1 MRLLLFVL
9 CFICFCNSGIAQDHI
24 YTHVISD
31 ESEKI
36 TAIGD
41 SMTFLSDD
49 SAQLDIQSILS
60 SPDLKFSSADNI
72 RSGKPFSI
80 VWAKMRVLNQSNSI
94 KHQMLHFCLDADS
107 VLMFVVDSS
116 RIITEYKSG
125 TNLIAADKFLPV
137 RYSFIPISLDP
148 GVSRMLIFRIVYP
161 GSGGGEHISHIN
173 IFEASEVIDNLVG
186 NLTWLAFYT
195 GIMVLFF
202 VISLVMFAIFREKV
216 FLYFAALMLSFA
228 LYFSYN
234 NGLIQ
239 SFSIFPFTGALSFMG
254 FYAVSA
260 IVLSLYQFVISYIPL
275 KIFMPW
281 YSRFLLILTV
291 LTAFV
296 PYLILVFTR
305 NSYFI
310 SNTHNYI
317 LLAWIIAMIYGIIHL
332 SLRKDETARILLIS
346 IGVLFLGTLGYVI
359 SLLTLMPPSVWYMR
373 SFQIGTVIFSGILF
387 YNLFIKVRRIKIE
400 KQEIAELDE
409 LKTRF
414 FANISH
420 EFRTPLT
427 LMMGPLQQVIDTI
440 ENPSQKKMLEMAQR
454 NAQLQ
459 LQLVNQLLDLTR
471 LDAGK
476 MQLKSTEI
484 NIVPLLKAIIGA
496 YESLAQQRNIEVQL
510 EFPAEELNVY
520 FDPDHLEKIMYNI
533 LSNAFKFTGEGGNVR
548 IELKSDSSQFEL
560 SVTDSGI
567 GIPEDRLPFVFDR
580 FFQVAPGNMAE
591 RSGTGIGLSL
601 VKELVEL
608 NYGKIS
614 VESVEGEWTRMS
626 MSFPLG
632 KSHLKSDEIAET
644 YTQAERSF
652 PLVPIQENTIFNED
666 ETEPSAKLS
675 SILIIEDNPDLR
687 MFIGQK
693 LRNQFQ
699 IFESED
705 GEKGIL
711 AAIELVPDL
720 IITDIMMPKKS
731 GYEVCDALKNDLRT
745 SHIPIIML
753 TAKAGRNE
761 KLEGLRMGADDYLLK
776 PFDAEELEL
785 RVSNLIQLRKQ
796 LRERFATSISLKPEE
811 VTSNSIDQT
820 FLEDALAIVER
831 NMANESFSVDILASE
846 LNISRPNLNRKLR
859 ALVNQSS
866 NQFIQTLRLQR
877 AADLLKNQ
885 SGTVSEIAFQTG
897 FSSTAY
903 FIKCFKDHFGETPGN
918 YLKSV

>member
-1 MRLLLFVL
+1 MLFL
-9 CFICFCNSGIAQDHI
+9 
-24 YTHVISD
+24 T
-31 ESEKI
+31 
-36 TAIGD
+36 
-41 SMTFLSDD
+41 DD
-49 SAQLDIQSILS
+49 SAQFDIQRILS
-60 SPDLKFSSADNI
+60 SPGLGFSSADSI
-72 RSGKPFSI
+72 RKGQPFSV
-80 VWAKMRVLNQSNSI
+80 VWCKMRVYNQSASI
-94 KHQMLHFCLDADS
+94 KNQMLHFCLDVDS
-107 VLMFVVDSS
+107 VSMYIVDSS
-116 RIITEYKSG
+116 RVISEFRSG

-137 RYSFIPISLDP
+137 RFSFIPLSLDP
-148 GVSRMLIFRIVYP
+148 GVSRMLIFRIVYQ
-161 GSGGGEHISHIN
+161 GSGGLDHISHIN
-173 IFEASEVIDNLVG
+173 IFDESEVIHNLVG

-195 GIMVLFF
+195 GIMILFF

-228 LYFSYN
+228 LYFSYS

-239 SFSIFPFTGALSFMG
+239 SFWLYPFTGFWSFMG

-260 IVLSLYQFVISYIPL
+260 IVLSLRAFVNSYIPL
-275 KIFMPW
+275 RALMPV
-281 YSRFLLILTV
+281 YTRFLLV
-291 LTAFV
+291 LTLITAFA
-296 PYLILVFTR
+296 PYLMLIFTR
-305 NSYFI
+305 DSYFI
-310 SNTHNYI
+310 SETHNYF
-317 LLAWIIAMIYGIIHL
+317 LLAWILAIIYSIIYL

-346 IGVLFLGTLGYVI
+346 IVMLFLGTMGYLS
-359 SLLTLMPPSVWYMR
+359 SLLNLTPPSVWYMR

-387 YNLFIKVRRIKIE
+387 YNLFIKVRKIRTE
-400 KQEIAELDE
+400 KQQITELDQ

-427 LMMGPLQQVIDTI
+427 LMMGPLQQVIETI
-440 ENPSQKKMLEMAQR
+440 DNPAQKRMLEMAQR

-484 NIVPLLKAIIGA
+484 NVIPLLKAIVGA
-496 YESLAQQRNIEVQL
+496 YESLAQQKNITVQM
-510 EFPAEELNVY
+510 EFPAEELKVY
-520 FDPDHLEKIMYNI
+520 FDPDHFEKIMYNL
-533 LSNAFKFTGEGGNVR
+533 LSNAFKFIGEGGK
-548 IELKSDSSQFEL
+548 IEIQLKLYSSHFEI

-567 GIPEDRLPFVFDR
+567 GIPENRLALVFDR
-580 FFQVAPGNMAE
+580 FFQVEHGNLAE
-591 RSGTGIGLSL
+591 RSGTGIGLAL

-608 NYGKIS
+608 NHGKITA
-614 VESVEGEWTRMS
+614 ESEEGKWTTMR

-632 KSHLKSDEIAET
+632 KSHLNSDEIADAT
-644 YTQAERSF
+644 VPSERSL
-652 PLVPIQENTIFNED
+652 PLIPIHENWIFNED
-666 ETEPSAKLS
+666 ETEASEIGPR
-675 SILIIEDNPDLR
+675 ILIIEDNPDLR

-699 IFESED
+699 ILEAED
-705 GEKGIL
+705 GETGIES
-711 AAIELVPDL
+711 AIDHIPDL
-720 IITDIMMPKKS
+720 IITDVMMPKKS
-731 GYEVCDALKNDLRT
+731 GYEVCDTLKNDLRT

-753 TAKAGRNE
+753 TAKASRDE

-785 RVSNLIQLRKQ
+785 RVNNLIQLRKQ

-811 VTSNSIDQT
+811 VTANSIDQI
-820 FLEDALAIVER
+820 FLEEALTIVER
-831 NMANESFSVDILASE
+831 NMSNESFNVDMLATE
-846 LNISRPNLNRKLR
+846 LSMSKPNLNRKLR

-866 NQFIQTLRLQR
+866 NQFIQTLRLRR

-918 YLKSV
+918 YLKLV